1 MRRTRSVDPDIPAP
15 FGLRLARDFNDCVAH
30 SPGDAGSLLGCAM
43 VEYPDKAPLVW
54 EWNGVPAQIDG
65 YRIYLNRTPVGG
77 AFVPFDDMPKDF
89 RVWVAPVQVPCG
101 ETWRYA
107 VSAFDLNAESQQS
120 EFIAVSGGEC
130 NDLALVEVELLSIDP
145 VWINDGSLFS
155 ITDHTAENY
164 GRAWFWT
171 LRGGQIADQKGAS
184 LIGTGAYERCKAQ
197 WFNSDLSLG

>member
-1 MRRTRSVDPDIPAP
+1 MVD
-15 FGLRLARDFNDCVAH
+15 N
-30 SPGDAGSLLGCAM
+30 
-43 VEYPDKAPLVW
+43 PDKAPLVW
-54 EWNGVPAQIDG
+54 EWNGVPVQIDG

-107 VSAFDLNAESQQS
+107 VSAFDLNAESRRS
-120 EFIAVSGGEC
+120 EFIGESGGEC

-145 VWINDGSLFS
+145 VWINDGSLFG

-164 GRAWFWT
+164 GHASFSAYTRWT
-171 LRGGQIADQKGAS
+171 DSRPKGSESDWA
-184 LIGTGAYERCKAQ
+184 GANERCKAQ